1 MKRMTH
7 SRRSLMAAAGLT
19 LAVTLAACGGSE
31 TDNAGG
37 DAKSGS
43 GGQVVFANYG
53 GSTGE
58 AFKSA
63 YWDPFTKKTGIEVV
77 SADADPARY
86 VAMMQSGSSEWD
98 TMDAD
103 GFAVAD
109 YVNKDIVEKLPADV
123 PRSDMVDEKYRDYT
137 AGGYTQ
143 SYVLAYDSSALPEA
157 PTSWADFWDTNK
169 FPGKR
174 GIANYYIGT
183 AESALLADGEAADQL
198 FPLDLG
204 RAFNKWE
211 ELRSNLTISE
221 SYAAAI
227 QALQAGSTTMAL
239 VPSGRAAVLS
249 QQDPKFKIM
258 WEQNIFYPWSGLTIP
273 KGAPNADNMAELL
286 KFMQDPKRQADFA
299 KKSYYGP
306 TLKAAYDLVPDDV
319 AALLPGTP
327 EHSATAAPID
337 TEKLAK
343 QTDDYIKAFG
353 DWVAK

>member
-1 MKRMTH
+1 MKRTTY

-37 DAKSGS
+37 DGNSGN

-53 GSTGE
+53 GSTAE

-63 YWDPFTKKTGIEVV
+63 YWDPFTKETGIKVV

-103 GFAVAD
+103 GFAVAS
-109 YVNKDIVEKLPADV
+109 YVEKGLVEKLPSDV
-123 PRSDMVDEKYRDYT
+123 PRSDMVDAKYRDYS

-143 SYVLAYDSSALPEA
+143 SFVLAYDSSALPKA
-157 PTSWADFWDTNK
+157 PTSWADFWDTK
-169 FPGKR
+169 TFPGKR

-183 AESALLADGEAADQL
+183 AEAALLADGEAPDQL
-198 FPLDLG
+198 FPLDLSK
-204 RAFNKWE
+204 AFDKWE
-211 ELRSNLTISE
+211 ELRGDVTISE

-258 WEQNIFYPWSGLTIP
+258 WEQNIFYPWTGLTIP
-273 KGAPNADNMAELL
+273 KGAPNAENMAKLL
-286 KFMQDPKRQADFA
+286 AFMQSPERQADFA

-306 TLKAAYDLVPDDV
+306 TIKAAYDLIPADV
-319 AALLPGTP
+319 AKLLPGTP

-337 TEKLAK
+337 TEELAN

-353 DWVAK
+353 DWVAQ